1 MRKKILEKRLARL
14 QSKKQSLTE
23 RAMSSQDVN
32 EVRSINSELEDVN
45 AEIAETQE
53 ELEAIEAEEREAQLE
68 AEKRAANPVP
78 AEAKLVNGNVVGSF
92 KSEKRDAEDPTSTME
107 YRKAFMA
114 YVQHGT
120 PIPSELRAGDAIS
133 TSDTGAA
140 IPMTVMNEV
149 INTVRKRYGNLY
161 DKVRK
166 MNVAGGVKISIGA
179 LQAKFK
185 WISESTVSPRQK
197 TDKLGSIV
205 FNYNTAEIR
214 VAQTFLSSIL
224 TLSAF
229 EAELTKVIAIAYLEA
244 MDEGIMVGSGDGA
257 MLGIL
262 NDERVTNTITM
273 TAADM
278 SNWQAWRKKFFAKIP
293 LGYRAG
299 EFVFAASTVDAY
311 LETMADAN
319 NNPIFRQASGLE
331 VNDGDAI
338 NPSGR
343 FFGRDIAMVEPDII
357 ADFDTANKD
366 DVIGLFW
373 QPDQYAINENFGFTM
388 RRYFDEDTNEWV
400 DKALVVVD
408 GKVLNP
414 NGIWL
419 IKKA

>member
-53 ELEAIEAEEREAQLE
+53 ELEAIEVEEREAQLE

-229 EAELTKVIAIAYLEA
+229 EAELTKVIAVAYLEA

-311 LETMADAN
+311 LETMEDAN

-388 RRYFDEDTNEWV
+388 RRYFDEETNEWV

-414 NGIWL
+414 TGFYKI
-419 IKKA
+419 IKG